1 MNQSEID
8 QSVATL
14 VQHKDEWATLPISR
28 KLIHLQEMRRKT
40 DEVAER
46 WVDAAVRA
54 KRIPADSPLAGEEW
68 MSGPW
73 AFLRG
78 LNQLTRTLA
87 ALDKQQPLPFP
98 RGAVYTRPDGQVV
111 VNVFPS
117 SLFDRL
123 LLNRFSAQ
131 VWMQPGVTAQQ
142 LGENMASFYRK
153 ASPRGKVALVL
164 GAGNIASIA
173 PLDVLY
179 KMFGE
184 GMACLL
190 KMNPVN
196 DYLGPFFEEIF
207 SSLTDAGFVRF
218 AYGGA
223 DVGAYLV
230 AHEDIDEVH
239 VTGDY
244 RTHNAIVYG
253 TGEEGEKRRQRDE
266 PVVSKPVTAELGN
279 VSPTIVVPGP
289 WTAADIAYQ
298 AEHVLSQKTHNAGFN
313 CVATQVLVLPE
324 EWEQSK
330 DFVSAIRG
338 MMKRLRPREPYYP
351 GAAQRQSA
359 AVTEH
364 PEAELF
370 DAAPA
375 SGIPRTLII
384 GLDATNSDEYCFN
397 HEFFSDVLSVT
408 SLPGGNA
415 AEFLA
420 AAVRFCNEKLWG
432 TLGVNIIVH
441 PETMKELGPA
451 LESAIAD
458 LRYGCIGVNA
468 WIGVGFLL
476 SETTWGAFPGH
487 PRDDIRSGTGVAHNS
502 LLFDRPQKSVIR
514 QPFFPFPRNL
524 LHGEMHMS
532 PKPAWFVTNRQSHN
546 LGRRITRFE
555 ARPGFRH
562 LPGIFLAA
570 LRG

>member
-1 MNQSEID
+1 MNQPEID
-8 QSVATL
+8 ESVATL

-28 KLIHLQEMRRKT
+28 KLIHLDQMRAKT
-40 DEVAER
+40 DEIAER
-46 WVDAAVRA
+46 WVDAAVKA

-73 AFLRG
+73 ALLRG
-78 LNQLTRTLA
+78 LNQLTRTLS
-87 ALDKQQPLPFP
+87 ALDKRRPLPFP
-98 RGAVYTRPDGQVV
+98 RGAVHTRPDGQVV

-123 LLNRFSAQ
+123 RTRVGSVGDTRPLGLR
-131 VWMQPGVTAQQ
+131 PGRIGLPWRSSVRRAAT
-142 LGENMASFYRK
+142 
-153 ASPRGKVALVL
+153 RGKVALVL

-184 GMACLL
+184 GMVCLL

-223 DVGAYLV
+223 DVGACLV
-230 AHEDIDEVH
+230 AHEGIDEVH

-253 TGEEGEKRRQRDE
+253 TGEEGEKRRRRDE
-266 PVVSKPVTAELGN
+266 PVVRKPVTAELGN
-279 VSPTIVVPGP
+279 VSPTIIVPGP
-289 WTAADIAYQ
+289 WSTADIEYQ
-298 AEHVLSQKTHNAGFN
+298 AEHVLTQKTHNAGFN

-330 DFVSAIRG
+330 DFVSVIRG
-338 MMKRLRPREPYYP
+338 MMKRRRRREPYYP

-359 AVTEH
+359 AVAEH

-370 DAAPA
+370 EPA
-375 SGIPRTLII
+375 SEGGIPQTLIT

-432 TLGVNIIVH
+432 TLGANIIVH

-451 LESAIAD
+451 LESAIAE

-487 PRDDIRSGTGVAHNS
+487 PRNDIRSGTGVAHNS

-532 PKPAWFVTNRQSHN
+532 PKPPWFVTNKQSHN

>member
-8 QSVATL
+8 QSVVTL
-14 VQHKDEWATLPISR
+14 VQHKDEWATLPIGR
-28 KLIHLQEMRRKT
+28 KLSHLEEMRGKT
-40 DEVAER
+40 GKVAER
-46 WVDAAVRA
+46 WVDAAAKA
-54 KRIPADSPLAGEEW
+54 KRIPGESPLSGEEW

-73 AFLRG
+73 ALLRG
-78 LNQLTRTLA
+78 LNQLTRTLS
-87 ALDKQQPLPFP
+87 ALEKGQPPPLA
-98 RGAVYTRPDGQVV
+98 RDAVHTRPDGQVIV
-111 VNVFPS
+111 DVFPS
-117 SLFDRL
+117 SIFDRL
-123 LLNRFSAQ
+123 LLNGFSAE
-131 VWMQPGVTAQQ
+131 VWMQPGVTAEQ
-142 LGENMASFYRK
+142 LTGQMASFYRES
-153 ASPRGKVALVL
+153 SPRGKVVLVL

-184 GMACLL
+184 GRVCLL

-207 SSLTDAGFVRF
+207 GSLIDAGFVRF

-230 AHEDIDEVH
+230 AHEGIDEVH

-244 RTHNAIVYG
+244 RTYNAIVYG
-253 TGEEGEKRRQRDE
+253 TGEEGETRRQRDE
-266 PVVSKPVTAELGN
+266 PAVTKPVTAELGN

-289 WTAADIAYQ
+289 WSPADIAYQ
-298 AEHVLSQKTHNAGFN
+298 AEHVLTQKTHNAGFN

-324 EWEQSK
+324 EWDK
-330 DFVSAIRG
+330 TDDFVAAIRG
-338 MMKRLRPREPYYP
+338 MMKRSRPREPYYP
-351 GAAQRQSA
+351 GAAQRQG
-359 AVTEH
+359 AVVAEH

-370 DAAPA
+370 EPVPGGA
-375 SGIPRTLII
+375 IPRVLIT
-384 GLDATNSDEYCFN
+384 GLDATNSEEYCFT

-408 SLPGGNA
+408 KLPGSTA

-420 AAVRFCNEKLWG
+420 AAVHFCNENLWG
-432 TLGVNIIVH
+432 TLGANIIVH
-441 PETMKELGPA
+441 PQTMKELGPA
-451 LESAIAD
+451 LESAIAG

-476 SETTWGAFPGH
+476 SETTWGAYPGH
-487 PRDDIRSGTGVAHNS
+487 ERDDIKSGTGVAHNS
-502 LLFDRPQKSVIR
+502 LLFDKPQKTVVR

-532 PKPAWFVTNRQSHN
+532 PKPAWFVTNKQSHN
-546 LGRRITRFE
+546 LGRLITGFE
-555 ARPGFRH
+555 ARPRFRD
-562 LPGIFLAA
+562 LPGIFVAA